1 MKIKSLGITLFSL
14 FALGKA
20 KNFNFNVVSILGEG
34 SSLGV
39 KYGNT
44 VTPLTASQFPLFTG
58 VVNADNIDEYKYVSL
73 DKKGNVIGEENI
85 NRKYTDETA
94 KINEVYNRTNKKV
107 ELPKLPKPFKDM
119 FPMGTD
125 KYQPLPNVVYN
136 VYANCEKKSYT
147 DLVTRPFLEED
158 EQNEGES
165 KCNITIV
172 SPEEVFQTTG
182 SVHVIG
188 YGSRLYKKLSWTIK
202 FDEKFM
208 GRKAVKMRAMAND
221 PSLVREKFASELYKS
236 AGIPVQECTYARF
249 FINGD
254 SYGLFTMSDSL
265 NRKWL
270 KNYIHGDSQA
280 KIGYAYK
287 MDSSWPEGPY
297 ADFKYVSDD
306 FNVYR
311 ETWSYF
317 VDEYEKPKGA
327 EIDQEDP
334 KNWEHLINFIKLYK
348 NWVDKYGND
357 NSDTAV
363 QELEKFFNVES
374 LLRVLAVESLTV
386 ASDNFWVIMGNSDL
400 YYNPEKNYYQILPFD
415 FDRLL
420 SGPLDN
426 PLIDP
431 EGYMVDCLN
440 WAYYGDGKDT
450 LDHYFTKN
458 IMKHPQIKNR
468 YDVILA
474 KISKY
479 NFDKGIV
486 QNYISKLT
494 ELIREDVEWNFEQT
508 NKLKIPYKGIVNKY
522 TIKDY
527 EDNMVNR
534 NISLSDFKKP
544 YANEDDSIQVDLMQF
559 IEMRGDS
566 CRAYTSN
573 VDIEKNK
580 DDKYDITLTDDVFN
594 LESGASTLKATT
606 ILLALSYLLYFII
619 F

>member
-1 MKIKSLGITLFSL
+1 
-14 FALGKA
+14 
-20 KNFNFNVVSILGEG
+20 
-34 SSLGV
+34 
-39 KYGNT
+39 
-44 VTPLTASQFPLFTG
+44 
-58 VVNADNIDEYKYVSL
+58 
-73 DKKGNVIGEENI
+73 
-85 NRKYTDETA
+85 
-94 KINEVYNRTNKKV
+94 
-107 ELPKLPKPFKDM
+107 M

-270 KNYIHGDSQA
+270 KNYIHGDSKA

-317 VDEYEKPKGA
+317 VDEYDKPKGA

-458 IMKHPQIKNR
+458 ILKHPQIKNR

-479 NFDKGIV
+479 NFDKRIV
-486 QNYISKLT
+486 HNYIEKLT
-494 ELIREDVEWNFEQT
+494 ELIREDVEWNFEQN

-606 ILLALSYLLYFII
+606 LLLALSYLLYFII